1 MSQPYKIAIAGIGG
15 VGAFYGGLLAKT
27 YENSTAVNIHFV
39 ARGSHMQAI
48 KQHGLQLNRDNESV
62 TAFPQSITDNPGELG
77 KLDLI
82 VFCCKAYDLER
93 FALSFSENI
102 SNETIL
108 LPLLNGVDSTETL
121 QRLFPGTKTMYG
133 CTYLFA
139 KKILDGIIKI
149 TGDLNQLLLGS
160 PEMNKEELE
169 RIAGIFKGT
178 GANVSLHDDIKLKL
192 WEKYSFISPM
202 ATATSAF
209 NSSVGN
215 ILADDEKKRTLQK
228 LMEEIVLLSENE
240 NIRLPGDIIDVNLAR
255 LSKLPAEATSS
266 MHNDFKA
273 NNRTE
278 LETLTGYVV
287 RQSEK
292 LQIATPAYADLY
304 ALLKNKTIE

>member
-15 VGAFYGGLLAKT
+15 VGAFYGGSLAKA
-27 YENSTAVNIHFV
+27 YPDPSSVSVNFV
-39 ARGSHMQAI
+39 ARGGHMRAI
-48 KQHGLQLNRDNESV
+48 QQNGLQLQMDNGVV
-62 TAFPQSITDNPGELG
+62 TSWPQAVTDNPATLG

-102 SNETIL
+102 GAGTVL
-108 LPLLNGVDSTETL
+108 LPLLNGVDSTEVL
-121 QRLFPGTKTMYG
+121 QHLLPGTEVLYG

-139 KKILDGIIKI
+139 KRIADGVIKI

-160 PEMNKEELE
+160 AGSDKTEVE
-169 RIAGIFKGT
+169 RIAGIFKAT
-178 GANVSLHDDIKLKL
+178 GVNVSANDDIRLKL

-209 NSSVGN
+209 NNSVGE
-215 ILADDEKKRTLQK
+215 LLVDSEKKLTLQQ
-228 LMEEIVLLSENE
+228 LMEEVVLLSEHKR
-240 NIRLPGDIIDVNLAR
+240 IGLPGGIIDINSTK

-273 NNRTE
+273 GNRTE

-287 RQSEK
+287 RESEQ
-292 LQIATPAYADLY
+292 LGISVPTYTRLY
-304 ALLKNKTIE
+304 ALLKEKAGS